1 MGNICSCCGLCGVEQ
16 VDDSYEGRLG
26 NVERR
31 VLDIEQHM
39 FLSKSLDKSI
49 DAINGRDPPNC
60 KKYKEGENRVFFH
73 SNPIHCPE
81 TSNKSYERSERSEL
95 TKPLYPNQDAAYAMA
110 WSK

>member
-1 MGNICSCCGLCGVEQ
+1 MGNVCSCCGLCGVEQ

-39 FLSKSLDKSI
+39 FLSSSLDNSLNK
-49 DAINGRDPPNC
+49 INNRDPPNR
-60 KKYKEGENRVFFH
+60 KKYQEINNPGIIYQ
-73 SNPIHCPE
+73 SNPIYCPD
-81 TSNKSYERSERSEL
+81 KSKKQSDL
-95 TKPLYPNQDAAYAMA
+95 NKPLYPNTDASYAMA

>member
-39 FLSKSLDKSI
+39 FLSSALDNTTNK
-49 DAINGRDPPNC
+49 INGRDPPNR
-60 KKYKEGENRVFFH
+60 KKYKELNPGIIYQT
-73 SNPIHCPE
+73 NPICCPG
-81 TSNKSYERSERSEL
+81 TSNKRSERSEL
-95 TKPLYPNQDAAYAMA
+95 TKALYPNSDAAYAMA

>member
-1 MGNICSCCGLCGVEQ
+1 MGNTCSCCGLCGVEELE
-16 VDDSYEGRLG
+16 DRTYEERLC

-39 FLSKSLDKSI
+39 FLSKSLDNSI
-49 DAINGRDPPNC
+49 DTINGRDPPNH

-73 SNPIHCPE
+73 SNPIYCSE
-81 TSNKSYERSERSEL
+81 TSNKRSERSEL
-95 TKPLYPNQDAAYAMA
+95 TKPLYPNSDAAYAMA